1 MQSRLNILKKHYFA
15 TSAKLKRYERCMT
28 LCCITYQAITV
39 KKTTS
44 MSVTNLTAVV
54 LCVFA
59 RTHRTG

>member
-28 LCCITYQAITV
+28 LCITYQAITV

-59 RTHRTG
+59 RTHRTV

>member
-15 TSAKLKRYERCMT
+15 TSAKLKRYEICMT
-28 LCCITYQAITV
+28 LCITYQAITV

-59 RTHRTG
+59 RTHRTV